1 MKTFKY
7 IYWKGWLIVFFGL
20 LALLLII
27 NFVLQLP
34 ALFPVIGDENTWLP
48 IHTGGVFTI
57 AAAVIGW
64 ILQKQYKDKE
74 VAKEHERQRIQDEIN
89 RLTCRYESLS
99 KFVAENKSTLNFEN
113 KYRIL
118 LSQIDLSTESMQ
130 LIGTVSGYKQQII
143 DIQTNLELFYG
154 TDNHSHE
161 YTVYHMLIRSHVE
174 CYTKVLNAF
183 IDYLTKIDSKVH
195 TSLKKMDIL
204 MPVVG
209 NTDKMKISV
218 KKVEGVDMLQKQK
231 DKFVLNLRQQ
241 KSRFEEINGLLD
253 IFSSSLLKYESNKIE
268 DQRNKLK
275 SI

>member
-1 MKTFKY
+1 
-7 IYWKGWLIVFFGL
+7 
-20 LALLLII
+20 
-27 NFVLQLP
+27 
-34 ALFPVIGDENTWLP
+34 LFPVIGDENTWLP

-204 MPVVG
+204 MPIVG

>member
-1 MKTFKY
+1 MKTPTY
-7 IYWKGWLIVFFGL
+7 IYWKGWLLVFFGL
-20 LALLLII
+20 LALLLIL
-27 NFVLQLP
+27 NFVLQLS
-34 ALFPVIGDENTWLP
+34 ALFPIIGDENTWLP

-113 KYRIL
+113 KYRSL
-118 LSQIDLSTESMQ
+118 LALIDPSTASMQ
-130 LIGTVSGYKQQII
+130 LIGTVSEYKQQII

-154 TDNHSHE
+154 ADNHSHE

-174 CYTKVLNAF
+174 CYTKVLNTF

-204 MPVVG
+204 MPIVG
-209 NTDKMKISV
+209 NTDKMKFSV

-231 DKFVLNLRQQ
+231 ENFFQILKNQKPNIEKLNG
-241 KSRFEEINGLLD
+241 FLD
-253 IFSSSLLKYESNKIE
+253 VFSSSLLKYESNKIE